1 MSKYE
6 LLYIVDRDLT
16 DEKRE
21 SLIEKIKGLMI
32 EKGAEVIGLDKWGIK
47 KLAYPINYK
56 HEGFYVLLTFTTQ
69 NSNLVGEMSN
79 LINITDGVVRH
90 LLEKKEN

>member
-16 DEKRE
+16 DENRE
-21 SLIEKIKGLMI
+21 TLIEKIKGLMV
-32 EKGAEVIGLDKWGIK
+32 EKGAEITSVDKWGIK
-47 KLAYPINYK
+47 KLAYPINFK
-56 HEGFYVLLTFTTQ
+56 HEGFYVLVTFATQ
-69 NSNLVGEMSN
+69 NNKLVGEMGN

-90 LLEKKEN
+90 LFVKKEN